1 MSNKTTPPKLAYS
14 INEACKASSI
24 GKTMIYALIKA
35 GSLKV
40 VHIGGRT
47 IIPAD
52 SLHALI
58 ENGSP
63 YSRARPTCGLFPR
76 SRTLRNITPEFPHW

>member
-35 GSLKV
+35 GSLKA

-63 YSRARPTCGLFPR
+63 YSRHGRIVVQRGRRVGKSRP
-76 SRTLRNITPEFPHW
+76 STLPKD